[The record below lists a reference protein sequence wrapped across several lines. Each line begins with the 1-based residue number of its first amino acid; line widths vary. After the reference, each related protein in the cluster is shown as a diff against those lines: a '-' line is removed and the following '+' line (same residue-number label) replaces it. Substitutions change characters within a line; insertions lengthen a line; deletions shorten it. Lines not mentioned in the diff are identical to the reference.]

1 MTTTSSVSTSGSTS
15 YLTGT
20 VSGLDTDSLIDAAVA
35 QKTARADTI
44 DAKVTANKTKI
55 TAYQTLQT
63 LLQAV
68 SSSMSDLASSTY
80 SAISTTT
87 NAFDEKQAYLTASDG
102 ADATDILAVSADSDA
117 TAASYEITVTQLAKA
132 QKVASAS
139 QTSAKTALGL
149 DGVMSL
155 NAAANGTTGGTAV
168 DITVTA
174 TMTLNDLSTAINA
187 QTATSGVTA
196 TVISTGAGARLVLST
211 SDTNQ
216 AISVSTT
223 SGSDVALGIG
233 LTDSSGAFASQLQA
247 AQPSIVTIDQQT
259 ITSDGNE
266 LTDVVPGLSISL
278 LQGTTTGQTITLDVE
293 ANYDDIKTAITGFIT
308 AYNALRDF
316 VVTNQTVGSDGT
328 VADDAVLFADSILR
342 DAGRQLSAVLSG
354 SPASADDDVADL
366 ADLGITFNASN
377 QLELS
382 SETTLDDLLLTNLS
396 SVASFFETSFTS
408 DNAGLKLMK
417 NATTQSFDF
426 SLDVTAVDGA
436 ITGVTVGGKSGL
448 FTVSGSLI
456 SGAKGTIYE
465 GLSFALSPATSGAI
479 AVKVEQ
485 GFANKIT
492 SLLNDFANAT
502 SGTIATQV
510 ASLEALD
517 TTLTAKSDDIR
528 ADAEDYRTRLVAKY
542 AAMET
547 ELSAAQLLQAQI
559 KAILG
564 ASSSDDDS

>member
-1 MTTTSSVSTSGSTS
+1 MTTTSSVSTSGSST
-15 YLTGT
+15 YITGT
-20 VSGLDTDSLIDAAVA
+20 ASGLDTDAIIDAAVA

-80 SAISTTT
+80 SSISTTT

-102 ADATDILAVSADSDA
+102 TDATSVLAVSADSDA

-132 QKVASAS
+132 QKVASAL

-149 DGVMSL
+149 DGTMSL
-155 NAAANGTTGGTAV
+155 GAANGMAV
-168 DITVTA
+168 DISVTA

-187 QTATSGVTA
+187 KTAASGVTA
-196 TVISTGAGARLVLST
+196 TVISTGTGARLVLST

-223 SGSDVALGIG
+223 SGDDVALGLG
-233 LTDSSGAFASQLQA
+233 LTDQTGAFASQLQA

-259 ITSDGNE
+259 ITSDSNE

-278 LQGTTTGQTITLDVE
+278 LQATTSGQTITLDVE

-308 AYNALRDF
+308 AYNALRAF
-316 VVTNQTVGSDGT
+316 VTTNQTVGSDGT
-328 VADDAVLFADSILR
+328 VPEDAVLFADSILR
-342 DAGRQLSAVLSG
+342 DANRQLSALLSG
-354 SPASADDDVADL
+354 SPASADDDVANL
-366 ADLGITFNASN
+366 ADMGITFNASN

-382 SETTLDDLLLTNLS
+382 SETTLDNLLLTNLS

-417 NATTQSFDF
+417 NATIQSFDF
-426 SLDVTAVDGA
+426 SLDVTATDGA
-436 ITGVTVGGKSGL
+436 ITDVTVGGKTGL

-456 SGAKGTIYE
+456 TGAKGTIYE
-465 GLSFALSPATSGAI
+465 GLSFALSPATTGSI
-479 AVKVEQ
+479 AVKVSQ

-492 SLLNDFANAT
+492 SLIGGFANAA
-502 SGTIATQV
+502 SGTIATQI
-510 ASLEALD
+510 ASLETID
-517 TTLTAKSDDIR
+517 TNLTSKADDIR
-528 ADAEDYRTRLVAKY
+528 TDAEAYRTKLVNKY
-542 AAMET
+542 AAMES
-547 ELSAAQLLQAQI
+547 ELSAAQLLQQQI

-564 ASSSDDDS
+564 ASSDDDD

>member
-15 YLTGT
+15 YVTGT

-44 DAKVTANKTKI
+44 DAKVTANKTRI
-55 TAYQTLQT
+55 SSYQTLQT

-68 SSSMSDLASSTY
+68 SDSMSDLASSTY
-80 SAISTTT
+80 SSISTTT
-87 NAFDEKQAYLTASDG
+87 NSFDEKQAYLTASDG

-117 TAASYEITVTQLAKA
+117 VAASYEITVTQLAKA
-132 QKVASAS
+132 QKVASAL
-139 QTSAKTALGL
+139 QTTAKTALDL
-149 DGVMSL
+149 DGVMSIS
-155 NAAANGTTGGTAV
+155 AANGTAV

-174 TMTLNDLSTAINA
+174 TMTLTDLSTAINA

-196 TVISTGAGARLVLST
+196 TVISTGTGARLVLST

-223 SGSDVALGIG
+223 SGDDVALGIG
-233 LTDSSGAFASQLQA
+233 LTDSTGAFASELQV

-259 ITSDGNE
+259 ITSDSNE

-328 VADDAVLFADSILR
+328 VADDAVLFADNILR
-342 DAGRQLSAVLSG
+342 DAGRQLSALLSG
-354 SPASADDDVADL
+354 TPASADDDVADL

-377 QLELS
+377 KLELS

-436 ITGVTVGGKSGL
+436 ITDVTVGGKSGL

-456 SGAKGTIYE
+456 TGVKGTIYE
-465 GLSFALSPATSGAI
+465 GLSFALSPATSGSI

-492 SLLNDFANAT
+492 SLLSGFANTT
-502 SGTIATQV
+502 SGTIATQI

-517 TTLTAKSDDIR
+517 TDLTAKSDDIR

-547 ELSAAQLLQAQI
+547 ELSAAQLLQSQI

-564 ASSSDDDS
+564 ASSDDDS

>member
-15 YLTGT
+15 YVTGT
-20 VSGLDTDSLIDAAVA
+20 VSGLDTDALVEAAVT

-44 DAKVTANKTKI
+44 DAKVTANKTRI

-80 SAISTTT
+80 SSIATTT

-102 ADATDILAVSADSDA
+102 VDATDILAVSADSDA

-132 QKVASAS
+132 QKLASAS

-149 DGVMSL
+149 DRVMSL
-155 NAAANGTTGGTAV
+155 AAANGAAV

-187 QTATSGVTA
+187 KTATSGVTA
-196 TVISTGAGARLVLST
+196 TVISTGTGARLVLST

-223 SGSDVALGIG
+223 SGSDVAFGLG
-233 LTDSSGAFASQLQA
+233 LTDATGAFASQLQA

-259 ITSDGNE
+259 ITSDSNE

-278 LQGTTTGQTITLDVE
+278 LQGTTSGQTITLDVE

-308 AYNALRDF
+308 AYNALRAF

-342 DAGRQLSAVLSG
+342 DAGRQLSALLSG
-354 SPASADDDVADL
+354 SPASADADVADL
-366 ADLGITFNASN
+366 ADLGVTFNASN

-396 SVASFFETSFTS
+396 SVASFFETRFAS

-426 SLDVTAVDGA
+426 SLDVTATDGA
-436 ITGVTVGGKSGL
+436 ITGVSVGGKSGL

-465 GLSFALSPATSGAI
+465 GLSFALSPATTGSI

-492 SLLNDFANAT
+492 SLLNGFANAT
-502 SGTIATQV
+502 SGTIATQI

-528 ADAEDYRTRLVAKY
+528 ADAEDYRARLVAKY

-547 ELSAAQLLQAQI
+547 ELSAAEILQQQI

-564 ASSSDDDS
+564 ASSSDDD

>member
-15 YLTGT
+15 YVTGT
-20 VSGLDTDSLIDAAVA
+20 VSGLDTDALVGAAVT

-44 DAKVTANKTKI
+44 DAKVTANKTRI
-55 TAYQTLQT
+55 TAYLTLQT

-80 SAISTTT
+80 SSIATTT

-102 ADATDILAVSADSDA
+102 VDATDILAVSADSDA

-139 QTSAKTALGL
+139 HTSATTALGL

-155 NAAANGTTGGTAV
+155 AAANGAAV

-187 QTATSGVTA
+187 KTATSGVTA
-196 TVISTGAGARLVLST
+196 TVISTGTGARLVLST

-223 SGSDVALGIG
+223 SGSDVAFGLG
-233 LTDSSGAFASQLQA
+233 LTDATGAFASQLQA

-259 ITSDGNE
+259 ITSDSNE

-278 LQGTTTGQTITLDVE
+278 LQGTTSGQTITLDVE

-308 AYNALRDF
+308 AYNALRAF

-342 DAGRQLSAVLSG
+342 DAGRQLSALLSG
-354 SPASADDDVADL
+354 SPASADADVADL
-366 ADLGITFNASN
+366 ADLGVTFNASN

-396 SVASFFETSFTS
+396 SVASFFETRFAS

-426 SLDVTAVDGA
+426 SLDVTATDGA
-436 ITGVTVGGKSGL
+436 ITGVSVGGKSGL

-465 GLSFALSPATSGAI
+465 GLSFALSPATTGSI

-492 SLLNDFANAT
+492 SLLNGFANAT
-502 SGTIATQV
+502 SGTIATQI

-528 ADAEDYRTRLVAKY
+528 ADAEDYRARLVAKY

-547 ELSAAQLLQAQI
+547 ELSAAEILQQQI

-564 ASSSDDDS
+564 ASSSDDD

>member
-15 YLTGT
+15 YVTGT
-20 VSGLDTDSLIDAAVA
+20 VSGLDTDAIIDAAVA

-55 TAYQTLQT
+55 SSYQTLQS

-68 SSSMSDLASSTY
+68 SDSMSSLASSTY

-117 TAASYEITVTQLAKA
+117 VAASYEITVTQLAKA
-132 QKVASAS
+132 QKVASAT
-139 QTSAKTALGL
+139 QASAKTALGL
-149 DGVMSL
+149 DGVMAIG
-155 NAAANGTTGGTAV
+155 AADGAAV
-168 DITVTA
+168 DITVTSG
-174 TMTLNDLSTAINA
+174 MTLNDLSTAINA

-196 TVISTGAGARLVLST
+196 TVISTGSGARLVLST

-216 AISVSTT
+216 AITVSTT
-223 SGSDVALGIG
+223 SGDDVALGIG
-233 LTDSSGAFASQLQA
+233 LTDSTGAFASELQA

-266 LTDVVPGLSISL
+266 LTDVIPGLSISL

-308 AYNALRDF
+308 AYNALRAF

-328 VADDAVLFADSILR
+328 VSDDAVLFADSILR
-342 DAGRQLSAVLSG
+342 DANRQLSAVLSG
-354 SPASADDDVADL
+354 SPASSGDEVSNL
-366 ADLGITFNASN
+366 SDLGLTFDANN
-377 QLELS
+377 QLQLS
-382 SETTLDDLLLTNLS
+382 SETTLDNLLLTNLS
-396 SVASFFETSFTS
+396 SVASFFETSFTT

-436 ITGVTVGGKSGL
+436 ITDVTVGGKSGL
-448 FTVSGSLI
+448 FTVVGSLI
-456 SGAKGTIYE
+456 TGAKGTIYE
-465 GLSFALSPATSGAI
+465 GLSFALSPAASGAI
-479 AVKVEQ
+479 AVKVQQ

-492 SLLNDFANAT
+492 SLLSGYANTTNGA
-502 SGTIATQV
+502 IQTQI
-510 ASLEALD
+510 ASLETID
-517 TTLTAKSDDIR
+517 TDLTSKADDIR
-528 ADAEDYRTRLVAKY
+528 TDAEDYRTKLVAKY
-542 AAMET
+542 ATMES
-547 ELSAAQLLQAQI
+547 ELSAAKLLQQQI

>member
-1 MTTTSSVSTSGSTS
+1 VTTTSSVSTSGSTS
-15 YLTGT
+15 YVAGT
-20 VSGLDTDSLIDAAVA
+20 VSGLDTDAIIDAAVA

-44 DAKVTANKTKI
+44 DAKVTANKTRI
-55 TAYQTLQT
+55 SSYQTLQS

-68 SSSMSDLASSTY
+68 SDSMSDLASSTY
-80 SAISTTT
+80 SSISTST

-117 TAASYEITVTQLAKA
+117 VASSYEITVTQLAKA
-132 QKVASAS
+132 QKVASAM
-139 QTSAKTALGL
+139 QTSAKTALDL

-155 NAAANGTTGGTAV
+155 SAANGAAV

-196 TVISTGAGARLVLST
+196 TVISTSAGARLVLST

-216 AISVSTT
+216 AISVSSA
-223 SGSDVALGIG
+223 SGDDVALGIG
-233 LTDSSGAFASQLQA
+233 LTDATGAFATQLQA

-278 LQGTTTGQTITLDVE
+278 LQTTATGQTVTLDVE
-293 ANYDDIKTAITGFIT
+293 ANYDDIKTAITSFIT
-308 AYNALRDF
+308 AYNALRAF
-316 VVTNQTVGSDGT
+316 VATNQTVGSDGT
-328 VADDAVLFADSILR
+328 VPEDAVLFADSLLR
-342 DAGRQLSAVLSG
+342 DANRQLSAVLSG
-354 SPASADDDVADL
+354 SPTSADDDVANL
-366 ADLGITFNASN
+366 ADLGVTFDANN

-382 SETTLDDLLLTNLS
+382 SETTLDNLLLTNLS
-396 SVASFFETSFTS
+396 SVASFFETRFTS

-417 NATTQSFDF
+417 NSTAQSFDF
-426 SLDVTAVDGA
+426 SLAVAATDGV
-436 ITGVTVGGKSGL
+436 ITSVSVGGNSGL
-448 FTVSGSLI
+448 FTVAGSLI

-465 GLSFALSPATSGAI
+465 GLSFALAPATTGSIAI
-479 AVKVEQ
+479 KVEQ
-485 GFANKIT
+485 GFANRIT
-492 SLLNDFANAT
+492 SLLSGFANTTNGA
-502 SGTIATQV
+502 IQTQI
-510 ASLEALD
+510 ASLETID
-517 TTLTAKSDDIR
+517 TDLTSKSDDIR
-528 ADAEDYRTRLVAKY
+528 TDAEDYRTRLVAKY

-564 ASSSDDDS
+564 ASSNDDD

>member
-1 MTTTSSVSTSGSTS
+1 MTTTSSVSTSGSTT
-15 YLTGT
+15 YVTGT
-20 VSGLDTDSLIDAAVA
+20 ASGLDTDAIIDAAVA

-55 TAYQTLQT
+55 SSYQTLQS

-68 SSSMSDLASSTY
+68 SDSMSDLASSTY
-80 SAISTTT
+80 SAISTST

-102 ADATDILAVSADSDA
+102 TDATGVLAVSADSDA

-132 QKVASAS
+132 QKVASAT
-139 QTSAKTALGL
+139 QTSAKTALDL

-155 NAAANGTTGGTAV
+155 SAANGTAV

-196 TVISTGAGARLVLST
+196 TVISTGTGARLVLST

-223 SGSDVALGIG
+223 SGDDVALGIG
-233 LTDSSGAFASQLQA
+233 LTDDTGAFASQLQA

-266 LTDVVPGLSISL
+266 LTDVIPGLSISL
-278 LQGTTTGQTITLDVE
+278 LQTTTTGQSITLDVE

-308 AYNALRDF
+308 AYNALREF

-328 VADDAVLFADSILR
+328 VPEDAVLFADSLLR
-342 DAGRQLSAVLSG
+342 DANRQLSALLSG
-354 SPASADDDVADL
+354 SPTSADDDVANL
-366 ADLGITFNASN
+366 ADLGVTFDANN

-382 SETTLDDLLLTNLS
+382 SETTLDNLLLTNLS

-426 SLDVTAVDGA
+426 SLDVTATDGV
-436 ITGVTVGGKSGL
+436 ITGVTVGGKTGL
-448 FTVSGSLI
+448 FTVTGSLI
-456 SGAKGTIYE
+456 TGAKGAIYE
-465 GLSFALSPATSGAI
+465 GLSFALSPATTGSI
-479 AVKVEQ
+479 AVKVDQ

-492 SLLNDFANAT
+492 SLLNGFANT
-502 SGTIATQV
+502 TNGSIQTQI
-510 ASLEALD
+510 ASLETID
-517 TTLTAKSDDIR
+517 TDLTSKSDDIR
-528 ADAEDYRTRLVAKY
+528 TDAEAYRTKLVARY
-542 AAMET
+542 ATMES
-547 ELSAAQLLQAQI
+547 ELSAAQLLQQQI

>member
-15 YLTGT
+15 YVTGT
-20 VSGLDTDSLIDAAVA
+20 VSGLDTDAIIDAAVA

-55 TAYQTLQT
+55 SSYQTLQS

-68 SSSMSDLASSTY
+68 SDSMSSLASSTY
-80 SAISTTT
+80 SAISTAT

-117 TAASYEITVTQLAKA
+117 VAASYEITVTQLAKA
-132 QKVASAS
+132 QKVASAT
-139 QTSAKTALGL
+139 QASAKTALGL
-149 DGVMSL
+149 DGVMSIG
-155 NAAANGTTGGTAV
+155 AGINGTNGGTAV
-168 DITVTA
+168 DITVTSG
-174 TMTLNDLSTAINA
+174 MTLTDLSTTINA

-196 TVISTGAGARLVLST
+196 TVISTGSGARLVLST

-216 AISVSTT
+216 AITVSTT
-223 SGSDVALGIG
+223 SGDDVALGIG
-233 LTDSSGAFASQLQA
+233 LTDSTGAFASELQA

-266 LTDVVPGLSISL
+266 LTDVIPGLSISL

-308 AYNALRDF
+308 AYNALRAF

-328 VADDAVLFADSILR
+328 VSDDAVLFADSILR
-342 DAGRQLSAVLSG
+342 DANRQLSAVLSG
-354 SPASADDDVADL
+354 SPASSGDDVSDL
-366 ADLGITFNASN
+366 SDLGLTFDANN
-377 QLELS
+377 QLQLS
-382 SETTLDDLLLTNLS
+382 SETTLDNLLLTNLS
-396 SVASFFETSFTS
+396 SVASFFETSFST

-436 ITGVTVGGKSGL
+436 ITDVTVGGKSGL
-448 FTVSGSLI
+448 FTVVGSLI
-456 SGAKGTIYE
+456 TGAKGTIYE
-465 GLSFALSPATSGAI
+465 GLSFALSPAASGSI
-479 AVKVEQ
+479 AVKVQQ

-492 SLLNDFANAT
+492 SLLSGYANTTNGA
-502 SGTIATQV
+502 IQTQI
-510 ASLEALD
+510 ASLETID
-517 TTLTAKSDDIR
+517 TDLTSKADDIR
-528 ADAEDYRTRLVAKY
+528 TDAEDYRTKLVAKY
-542 AAMET
+542 ATMES
-547 ELSAAQLLQAQI
+547 ELSAAKLLQQQI

>member
-132 QKVASAS
+132 QKVASAT

-155 NAAANGTTGGTAV
+155 NAASGTAV
-168 DITVTA
+168 DVTVTA

-196 TVISTGAGARLVLST
+196 TVISTGTGARLVLST

-354 SPASADDDVADL
+354 SPASASDDVADL

-426 SLDVTAVDGA
+426 SLDVTATDGA

-492 SLLNDFANAT
+492 SLLNGFASTT

-528 ADAEDYRTRLVAKY
+528 TDAEDYRTRLVAKY